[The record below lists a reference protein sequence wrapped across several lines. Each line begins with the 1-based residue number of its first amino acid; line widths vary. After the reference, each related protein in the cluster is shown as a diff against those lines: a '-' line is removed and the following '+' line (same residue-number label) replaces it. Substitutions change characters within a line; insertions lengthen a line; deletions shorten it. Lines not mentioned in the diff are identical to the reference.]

1 VGLAVSLGIVESHSG
16 SLSVECPPEGGA
28 VFQVLLPIQVTDEQ
42 PDQKQT
48 SVSEPA
54 APRGPRLLIVDDE
67 PEVGALL
74 ADILRRDA
82 AGVDVVASGQE
93 ALQQLARREY
103 DAILTDLRMPEMDGP
118 ELYRQIEQ
126 RWPQRAGLVVFI
138 TGDALSPTVQTFL
151 AGTGQPYLEK
161 PFVPAEVRKIV
172 QDLVSLA
179 PLRRSTV
186 AARS

>member
-1 VGLAVSLGIVESHSG
+1 
-16 SLSVECPPEGGA
+16 
-28 VFQVLLPIQVTDEQ
+28 VFQVLLPVQGADAQ
-42 PDQKQT
+42 PEP
-48 SVSEPA
+48 EPA
-54 APRGPRLLIVDDE
+54 VMPAPGIASGPRVLIVDDE

-74 ADILRRDA
+74 ADILSRDA
-82 AGVDVVASGQE
+82 AGIEVAASGQE
-93 ALQQLARREY
+93 ALKLLAKREY

-126 RWPQRAGLVVFI
+126 RWPQRARRVAFI

-161 PFVPAEVRKIV
+161 PFVPAEVRKVVQEIV
-172 QDLVSLA
+172 DA
-179 PLRRSTV
+179 AALRRPSV